1 MAKIDMK
8 KFLRPQHLPILA
20 TAVVLVGLFSLFSFL
35 FRNFLSSRVIADLF
49 TNNAHVGII
58 AVGLTFVILAG
69 GIDLSVGAVLAF
81 TTILIATLIEKH
93 QVAPPVALAVALI
106 TGTAFGAFMGT
117 LVHVYRLPP
126 FLVTLAGMF
135 LARGLAFVVNPQS
148 LEIKHAFYQAVV
160 DYGLPVSGTASLRV
174 TSLVFIAV
182 FCVALVV
189 AHFTAFGRNVYALG
203 GNENSALLM
212 GLPVGRTKIIIYAL
226 SGFCASLAGVVLT
239 FYKQSGDP
247 TSGLGLELDAIA
259 SVVIGGTLL
268 SGGVG
273 YMAGTLMGV
282 FIYGIILVGLDFHGG
297 FDSSWQRI
305 IIGGLLL
312 VFIGLQR
319 FLSRASTLVAPS

>member
-1 MAKIDMK
+1 MNVKIR
-8 KFLRPQHLPILA
+8 LRSQHLPILA
-20 TAVVLVGLFSLFSFL
+20 TGLVLVGLFAVFSML
-35 FRNFLSSRVIADLF
+35 FRNFMSSRVIADLF
-49 TNNAHVGII
+49 TNNAHVGIV
-58 AVGLTFVILAG
+58 AVGMTFVILSG

-81 TTILIATLIEKH
+81 TTVLIASLIERH
-93 QVAPPVALAVALI
+93 HVAPPLALAIAILVG
-106 TGTAFGAFMGT
+106 TGFGALMGT
-117 LVHVYRLPP
+117 LIQVYRLPP

-148 LEIKHAFYQAVV
+148 LEIKHAFYNAVV

-174 TSLVFIAV
+174 TSLTFIAV
-182 FCVALVV
+182 FLVALVV

-203 GNENSALLM
+203 GNEQSALLM
-212 GLPVGRTKIIIYAL
+212 GLPVGRTKIAIYAV

-305 IIGGLLL
+305 IIGALLL

-319 FLSRASTLVAPS
+319 FLSRASALVGTR

>member
-1 MAKIDMK
+1 MK
-8 KFLRPQHLPILA
+8 LRLRSQHLPILA
-20 TAVVLVGLFSLFSFL
+20 TALVLIGLFAAFSMV
-35 FRNFLSSRVIADLF
+35 FRNFFSSRVVADLF

-58 AVGLTFVILAG
+58 AVGMTFVILSG
-69 GIDLSVGAVLAF
+69 GIDLSVGAVMAF
-81 TTILIATLIEKH
+81 TTVLVASLIERSNI
-93 QVAPPVALAVALI
+93 PPLFALAIGLL
-106 TGTAFGAFMGT
+106 TGTAFGATMGA
-117 LVHVYRLPP
+117 LIQVYRLPP

-135 LARGLAFVVNPQS
+135 LARGLSFVVTPQS
-148 LEIKHAFYQAVV
+148 LEIKHAFYNAVV

-174 TSLVFIAV
+174 TSLTFIAV
-182 FCVALVV
+182 FLVASVV

-203 GNENSALLM
+203 GNEQSALLM
-212 GLPVGRTKIIIYAL
+212 GLPVGRTKISIYAM
-226 SGFCASLAGVVLT
+226 SGFCASLAGIVLT

-305 IIGGLLL
+305 IIGALLL

-319 FLSRASTLVAPS
+319 FLSRASTLVGAR